1 MKNKYMENKYMEE
14 LVWRKEGD
22 GGCERSY
29 RTEKKALA
37 ADNNMPLANT
47 NDMPLSNTNDMPLA
61 NNLFL
66 HHDGF
71 HAANTKREEASAKLS
86 ERYLVGQPCQN
97 PFMPTNNYMNDLE
110 VQMNFLTPQKSK

>member
-1 MKNKYMENKYMEE
+1 MEE

-37 ADNNMPLANT
+37 AENDMPLANGNDMPLANDMALANT
-47 NDMPLSNTNDMPLA
+47 NDMPLAND
-61 NNLFL
+61 LFL

-71 HAANTKREEASAKLS
+71 HVANTKREEASAKLS

-97 PFMPTNNYMNDLE
+97 PFMPTNNYVNDLE